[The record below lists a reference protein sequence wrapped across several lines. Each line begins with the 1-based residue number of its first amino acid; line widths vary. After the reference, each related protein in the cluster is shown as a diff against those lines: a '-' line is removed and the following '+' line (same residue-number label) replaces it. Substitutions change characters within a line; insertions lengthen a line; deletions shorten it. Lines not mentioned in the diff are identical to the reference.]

1 MSDSLFVN
9 VGTRD
14 HDKIMYHGSY
24 PADEVLRLANIFP
37 GLGCQV
43 AILISQQTAADAEYR
58 ANPAG
63 THNAAR
69 RVARRLLRVL
79 EKMGCRSEGE
89 TDVPVPAD
97 TIREDREREFTATT
111 GHVPP
116 VGDLP

>member
-43 AILISQQTAADAEYR
+43 AILLSQQTAADAEYR
-58 ANPAG
+58 ASPVG
-63 THNAAR
+63 TPNAAR
-69 RVARRLLRVL
+69 RVARRLLLVL
-79 EKMGCRSEGE
+79 GRMGCRSEGT
-89 TDVPVPAD
+89 TDVPVPPD
-97 TIREDREREFTATT
+97 VPVGEREFTATT
-111 GHVPP
+111 WHVPP
-116 VGDLP
+116 VGNLP